1 MKNMSDKQKKVLDF
15 IESQINS
22 NGYPPSVREICSAM
36 NFKSSSTAHSYLKLL
51 EERGM
56 ISRAATKNRAIRLIN
71 TNISNVRY
79 PDFGFSGSIVNVP
92 VVGRVAAG
100 QPILAQENITDTFPV
115 SSDKVRGSTVF
126 MLNIKGDSMIEAGI
140 LNSDLILVRQQSTAE
155 NGDIVVALIGDEA
168 TVKRFYKEKDH
179 IRLQPENHNYDPII
193 VNSDVSILG
202 KVIGL
207 YRNI

>member
-79 PDFGFSGSIVNVP
+79 PDFGFSESIVNVP

>member
-1 MKNMSDKQKKVLDF
+1 MKKISDKQKKVLDF
-15 IESQINS
+15 IESQINT
-22 NGYPPSVREICSAM
+22 NGYPPSVREICGAM

-56 ISRAATKNRAIRLIN
+56 ISKAATKNRAIRLIN
-71 TNISNVRY
+71 TNTGNVRY
-79 PDFGFSGSIVNVP
+79 PDFGYSESIVSVP
-92 VVGRVAAG
+92 VVGRVTAG

-126 MLNIKGDSMIEAGI
+126 MLKIKGESMIEAGI
-140 LNSDLILVRQQSTAE
+140 FDKDMILVRQQSTAE
-155 NGDIVVALIGDEA
+155 NGDIIVALIGDEA

-179 IRLQPENHNYDPII
+179 VRLQPENHNYDPII
-193 VNSDVSILG
+193 INGDMTILG